1 MVYAI
6 CFSFMLLMPRYALT
20 YKKKKKKKKN
30 WSILNMLTFEPLYD
44 PLMAFYYIAFFYHA

>member
-20 YKKKKKKKKN
+20 LKKKKKKKN
-30 WSILNMLTFEPLYD
+30 RPIKFVIPVVLDMTGYWYKMQTFL
-44 PLMAFYYIAFFYHA
+44 